1 MELERRAI
9 SWEDV
14 PEAELT
20 VEKRGDGRAVIRGYA
35 IVYNRLSQDLGG
47 FRERIM
53 PGAFDKV
60 LGRQRGRQDL
70 VSYFNHDPN
79 MLLGRESSGMLEVF
93 SDEKGVGYAV
103 TPPLSRADVV
113 ELVARRDVKGSSFA
127 FTVASGGE
135 SFSSDAAGPIRDVRE
150 ASGLYEMGPVV
161 SPAYVQTS
169 AQMALRS
176 LKAWQEEQEKVKQVN
191 VVVNLPSSSP
201 IWLRAAA
208 AMWAEVLRN
217 A

>member
-1 MELERRAI
+1 MIEMERRAI

-20 VEKRGDGRAVIRGYA
+20 VEKRADGRHAIRGMA

-60 LGRQRGRQDL
+60 LGKQRGRQDL

-79 MLLGRESSGMLEVF
+79 MLLGRESSGTLEIF
-93 SDEKGVGYAV
+93 SNDQGIGYIV
-103 TPPLSRADVV
+103 TPPQSRADVM

-127 FTVASGGE
+127 FQVADGGR
-135 SFSSDAAGPIRDVRE
+135 SFSSDAAGPIHEIRE
-150 ASGLYEMGPVV
+150 AKGLYEMGPVV

-169 AQMALRS
+169 AQMTLRS
-176 LKAWQEEQEKVKQVN
+176 LKAWQDEQAA
-191 VVVNLPSSSP
+191 VVVPAPVSLRS
-201 IWLRAAA
+201 WLRDAAA
-208 AMWAEVLRN
+208 VWAEVLRN

>member
-1 MELERRAI
+1 MEMERRAI

-79 MLLGRESSGMLEVF
+79 MLLGRESSGTLEVF
-93 SDEKGVGYAV
+93 SDEKGVGYSV
-103 TPPLSRADVV
+103 TPPLARADVM

-176 LKAWQEEQEKVKQVN
+176 LKLWQEEQEKGEVP
-191 VVVNLPSSSP
+191 LPVPAPVSLRS
-201 IWLRAAA
+201 WLRDAAA
-208 AMWAEVLRN
+208 VWAEVLRN

>member
-1 MELERRAI
+1 MEMERRAI

-20 VEKRGDGRAVIRGYA
+20 VETRADGRPVIRGMA

-47 FRERIM
+47 YRERIM

-60 LGRQRGRQDL
+60 LGKQRGRQDI

-79 MLLGRESSGMLEVF
+79 MLLGRESSGTLEIF
-93 SDEKGVGYAV
+93 SNEQGIGYMV
-103 TPPLSRADVV
+103 TPPQSRADVL

-127 FTVASGGE
+127 FVVGAE
-135 SFSSDAAGPIRDVRE
+135 SFSSDADGPIRDVRE
-150 ASGLYEMGPVV
+150 AKGLYEMGPVV

-169 AQMALRS
+169 AQMTLRS
-176 LKAWQEEQEKVKQVN
+176 LKAWQDEQAA
-191 VVVNLPSSSP
+191 VVVPTTVSLRS
-201 IWLRAAA
+201 WLRDAAA
-208 AMWAEVLRN
+208 VWAEVLRN

>member
-1 MELERRAI
+1 MEMERRAI

-20 VEKRGDGRAVIRGYA
+20 VETRADGRPVIRGMA

-47 FRERIM
+47 YRERIM

-60 LGRQRGRQDL
+60 LGKQRGRQDI

-79 MLLGRESSGMLEVF
+79 MLLGRESSGTLEIF
-93 SDEKGVGYAV
+93 SNEQGIGYMV
-103 TPPLSRADVV
+103 TPPQSRADVL

-127 FTVASGGE
+127 FVVGAE
-135 SFSSDAAGPIRDVRE
+135 SFSSDADGPIRDVRE
-150 ASGLYEMGPVV
+150 AKGLYEMGPVV

-169 AQMALRS
+169 AQMTLRS
-176 LKAWQEEQEKVKQVN
+176 LKAWQDEQAA
-191 VVVNLPSSSP
+191 VVVPPAVSLRS
-201 IWLRAAA
+201 WLRDAAA
-208 AMWAEVLRN
+208 VWAEVLRN